1 MISAE
6 SDVRRHCFH
15 SFKPIRPYLPLK
27 HAARR
32 VWHILLTQKL
42 HPLSQ
47 HQQIISAGACWWRM
61 VSVTLTLP
69 GINRLLQVSQIQI
82 GKDDDI
88 YVKDQRY
95 AYNETREYLPTISD
109 GISQDIMSIM
119 QKVCW
124 VSQASA
130 QKSTLSSPKFVR
142 PFFCG

>member
-1 MISAE
+1 
-6 SDVRRHCFH
+6 
-15 SFKPIRPYLPLK
+15 
-27 HAARR
+27 
-32 VWHILLTQKL
+32 
-42 HPLSQ
+42 
-47 HQQIISAGACWWRM
+47 M

-119 QKVCW
+119 QKVC
-124 VSQASA
+124 
-130 QKSTLSSPKFVR
+130 
-142 PFFCG
+142 